1 MLIAKIED
9 CTPVPKQINTFWKEE
24 GDVPI
29 LFSALAVQNKQEM
42 IISGMLVNG
51 EQLAVVSVSGHTE
64 RHDVNSLL
72 CNIEE
77 ADQRLI
83 KHIHWSAVN
92 GNQSFIVRSYD
103 SDVLLLLVHYF
114 KAFKMAGL
122 K

>member
-1 MLIAKIED
+1 M
-9 CTPVPKQINTFWKEE
+9 IN
-24 GDVPI
+24 
-29 LFSALAVQNKQEM
+29 
-42 IISGMLVNG
+42 SGMLVNG

-92 GNQSFIVRSYD
+92 GNQSFIVQSND

-114 KAFKMAGL
+114 KAFKMAEL
-122 K
+122 KCLRQMLGTGDNKRFVPVNALYK